1 MSKTLSDIITEFVW
15 KFHTIIPSYGIRELK
30 VIQGMHPT
38 VDMTTLKKI
47 VQHAQRTPKTVDWD
61 IIRQRMVPLEDIMTK
76 LETAIR
82 IAKLITQADLNEL
95 APLEIANELY
105 WC

>member
-15 KFHTIIPSYGIRELK
+15 KAAHNNPSYGIKELK

-47 VQHAQRTPKTVDWD
+47 VLHAQRTPKTVDWD
-61 IIRQRMVPLEDIMTK
+61 IIRQRMV
-76 LETAIR
+76 
-82 IAKLITQADLNEL
+82 Q
-95 APLEIANELY
+95 
-105 WC
+105 

>member
-15 KFHTIIPSYGIRELK
+15 TAAHNNKNYGIKELK

-47 VQHAQRTPKTVDWD
+47 VLHAQRTPKTVDWD
-61 IIRQRMVPLEDIMTK
+61 IIRQRMV
-76 LETAIR
+76 
-82 IAKLITQADLNEL
+82 Q
-95 APLEIANELY
+95 
-105 WC
+105 

>member
-15 KFHTIIPSYGIRELK
+15 TAAHNNKNYGIKELK

-47 VQHAQRTPKTVDWD
+47 VQHAQRTPKSVNWE
-61 IIRQRMVPLEDIMTK
+61 IIKQRMI
-76 LETAIR
+76 
-82 IAKLITQADLNEL
+82 Q
-95 APLEIANELY
+95 
-105 WC
+105 

>member
-15 KFHTIIPSYGIRELK
+15 TAAHNNKNYGIKELK

-61 IIRQRMVPLEDIMTK
+61 IIRQRMV
-76 LETAIR
+76 
-82 IAKLITQADLNEL
+82 Q
-95 APLEIANELY
+95 
-105 WC
+105 